1 MEEKEKLT
9 IQDAENAQK
18 GVLALAMAYPDYPKL
33 FKADNT
39 TIRWNSVNTER
50 SIGLFPMQ
58 GAVYLK
64 KYVSEL
70 DGQRQLCGTDAISD
84 GL

>member
-1 MEEKEKLT
+1 MAEPEKLT

-39 TIRWNSVNTER
+39 TIRWKFCQYR
-50 SIGLFPMQ
+50 K
-58 GAVYLK
+58 VYW
-64 KYVSEL
+64 VIPIAGSGISEKVC
-70 DGQRQLCGTDAISD
+70 QWQLCSTDAISD